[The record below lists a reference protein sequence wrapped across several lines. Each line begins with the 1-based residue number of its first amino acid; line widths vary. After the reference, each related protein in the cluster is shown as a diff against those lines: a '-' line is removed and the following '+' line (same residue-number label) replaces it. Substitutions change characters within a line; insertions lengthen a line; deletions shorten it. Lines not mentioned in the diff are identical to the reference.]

1 MAKYRVL
8 VRSYINNAIR
18 EEGDV
23 VEYDGRPGSNLE
35 LIEVPKEAKA
45 HKAKAPQPAD
55 GAADLV

>member
-1 MAKYRVL
+1 MPRYRVL

-35 LIEVPKEAKA
+35 LIKAPKEAKA
-45 HKAKAPQPAD
+45 QKAEAAKPAD